1 MLKSIKNSSL
11 LDNVSFQIITSL
23 VKDPQKTISCIA
35 KEVGTSRA
43 TVRKKL
49 KKLSEES
56 LIRIQLSINSKNAQL
71 ARGLMFFILA
81 HVMALGMLFNRL
93 EHCPRVVSVITHI
106 GQFHAMAFLVAE
118 NENNLLYTTEC
129 LQAQIKIKET
139 NFVKLSPETI
149 LFPKFIELK
158 IYPET
163 DLGSCGLDCY
173 ECIRYI
179 KKQCDGCPGSS
190 RYRNTTS
197 LLNLARY
204 SPSTIKN
211 QK

>member
-1 MLKSIKNSSL
+1 
-11 LDNVSFQIITSL
+11 
-23 VKDPQKTISCIA
+23 
-35 KEVGTSRA
+35 
-43 TVRKKL
+43 
-49 KKLSEES
+49 
-56 LIRIQLSINSKNAQL
+56 
-71 ARGLMFFILA
+71 
-81 HVMALGMLFNRL
+81 MLFNRL

-139 NFVKLSPETI
+139 NFVKLSPESI

-158 IYPET
+158 QYPET
-163 DLGSCGLDCY
+163 DLCPCGIDCLK
-173 ECIRYI
+173 CIRYI
-179 KKQCDGCPGSS
+179 KTQCDGCPGSS

-204 SPSTIKN
+204 SPSVIKN
-211 QK
+211 HQ